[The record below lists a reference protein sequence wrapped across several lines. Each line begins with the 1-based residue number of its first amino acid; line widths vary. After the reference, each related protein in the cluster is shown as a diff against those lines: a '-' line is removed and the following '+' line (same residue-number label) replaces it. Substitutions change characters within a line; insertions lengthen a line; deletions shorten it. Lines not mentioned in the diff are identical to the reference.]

1 MIGSVTTRIR
11 DDWISDEGMPS
22 RLIFPIGTHHVQS
35 MLEFVGLTIAQRR
48 GMLLC
53 VLGTVMCL
61 RVNEVDQ
68 LQICDVLWYL
78 DQNFHVKY
86 KNTAACR
93 IYKRKQD
100 TA

>member
-1 MIGSVTTRIR
+1 MGRGFSRFSKAVASVK
-11 DDWISDEGMPS
+11 GMPS
-22 RLIFPIGTHHVQS
+22 LLIFRIGTHHVQS
-35 MLEFVGLTIAQRR
+35 MLEFVGPTIAQRHD
-48 GMLLC
+48 MLMC

-68 LQICDVLWYL
+68 LQTCDVLWYL